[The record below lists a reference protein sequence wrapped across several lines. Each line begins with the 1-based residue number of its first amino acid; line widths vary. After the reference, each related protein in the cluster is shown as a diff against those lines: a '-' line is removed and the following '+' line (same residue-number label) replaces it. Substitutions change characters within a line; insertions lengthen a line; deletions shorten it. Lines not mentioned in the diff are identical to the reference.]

1 MEVLAPETLE
11 LAIAEAQQ
19 PGARIVAGATALQ
32 LEWAKGLAKPER
44 MISLAGLSPEL
55 SGIAQV
61 GGHVRI
67 GAMTRLADL
76 LASQEIVT
84 ALPLLHAAVKLVAS
98 PGVRTLATLGGNIAG
113 RTGCLLPAL
122 LVLDAILEFAAL
134 SDPITISLVEWLA
147 LPPQPGAILTAILIA
162 PQEAGERFIF
172 RKIGLRAAFS
182 PSVINVAGRLRA
194 GQRGIDAARFAVG
207 GGIVP
212 PARLYDAEALAAG
225 VAEDGIDWVGVH
237 HALMETIQA
246 PGDGFRSGAYRR
258 LIAANM
264 LCFGLGGFLPGRAPS
279 ASLAPPIAFARPPE
293 GELALER
300 LRMPD
305 RWHIRPDVEQKIRGE
320 LAYLT
325 DYRKEGMLVGRILR
339 AGIAHAR
346 ILSIE
351 TAAAEALPGVIAVVT
366 HLDVPGLN
374 AFGIV
379 VQDQPALCFDT
390 VRHRGDPV
398 AAVAAVDDETAQKAL
413 ALIDVHYEPLPV
425 VDDMEAALEPQA
437 EQVHESGNLQ
447 REILFTRGDSVQ
459 GFAKA
464 AHVVEETYITPRQM
478 HGFMETEGGY
488 AFVEPDGR
496 LNMCAG
502 GQHGGRDRLQLS
514 RILGLDEDD
523 IRMVTSPTGGAF
535 GGKDELSVQPV
546 LALLALKARR
556 PVRLH
561 LSRAES
567 MLAGQKRHP
576 MKIRMKTACDAQ
588 GILLAQQVDLVA
600 DAGAY
605 ASLGPSVLET
615 ALEHAIGPY
624 VVGNITTRGRLAYT
638 NNGLCGA
645 FRGFGANQMTFAV
658 ECQMDRLATLCG
670 LSPLEIRRRNLRQP
684 GTPGT
689 LGQVVSSSERLE
701 EMLAAATASVL
712 WRKPQG
718 CGVDQEW
725 MIGTGMALNYQG
737 NGLGSVIPDPAA
749 GRLALTKQG
758 FIEGAFGLDEMGQ
771 GLLPAICAAI
781 SAELGCA
788 RQDVLP
794 LTGDTR
800 LAPDSG
806 STTASRGSHVVWASV
821 RLAAPEF
828 RTRMCRAAAGL
839 LGCDPAQLVLAP
851 GGFAEPGSHSGTIL
865 LSYADLAASLPEKD
879 LPSVTVAFDF
889 PKTDYMDANA
899 RFVFAFGAS
908 LARVAV
914 SRVTGEV
921 RVLDL
926 HQHSAAGPIIDL
938 AAYLGQ
944 LEGGA
949 VQGLGFTLTE
959 DCPMQ
964 EAAYLTGNFDTYM
977 LPGIQ
982 DAPLGLHVFALED
995 LDPGDALGPRGVG
1008 ELGIGA
1014 VTPAIANAIA
1024 AATGYWPPVMP
1035 VVPETLLAH
1044 LSVTA

>member
-1 MEVLAPETLE
+1 MEVLAPKTLE

-32 LEWAKGLAKPER
+32 LEWAKGLAKPDR
-44 MISLAGLSPEL
+44 MISLAELSPAL

-61 GGHVRI
+61 GGHIRI

-76 LASQEIVT
+76 LASHEIAA
-84 ALPLLHAAVKLVAS
+84 ALPLLHSAVKLVAS

-122 LVLDAILEFAAL
+122 LVLDAVLEFAAL
-134 SDPITISLVEWLA
+134 PDCITVSVADWLA
-147 LPPQPGAILTAILIA
+147 APAQQGAILTAILIA
-162 PQEAGERFIF
+162 PQGAGEHFVF

-194 GQRGIDAARFAVG
+194 GQSRVDAARFAVG

-225 VAEDGIDWVGVH
+225 AAWDSIDWVGVH

-279 ASLAPPIAFARPPE
+279 APVAQPIAFARPPE
-293 GELALER
+293 GELALDR

-339 AGIAHAR
+339 AGVAHAR
-346 ILSIE
+346 ILSID
-351 TAAAEALPGVIAVVT
+351 TVAAEALPGVVAVVT
-366 HLDVPGLN
+366 HRDVPGLN

-379 VQDQPALCFDT
+379 VQDQPALCFDK

-413 ALIDVHYEPLPV
+413 SLIDVRYEPLPMV
-425 VDDMEAALEPQA
+425 NDMERALEPQA
-437 EQVHESGNLQ
+437 MPVHETGNLQ

-464 AHVVEETYITPRQM
+464 AHIVEETYITPRQM

-488 AFVEPDGR
+488 AFVEPGGR

-523 IRMVTSPTGGAF
+523 IRVVTSPTGGAF
-535 GGKDELSVQPV
+535 GGKDELSIQPV

-561 LSRAES
+561 LSRVES

-576 MKIRMKTACDAQ
+576 MKIRMKTACDAE
-588 GILLAQQVDLVA
+588 GVLLAQQVDLVA
-600 DAGAY
+600 EAGAY

-658 ECQMDRLATLCG
+658 ECQMDRLAALCG

-684 GTPGT
+684 GSPGT
-689 LGQVVSSSERLE
+689 LGQVVSTSERLE
-701 EMLAAATASVL
+701 DMLVAAGASVL

-718 CGVDQEW
+718 LAAEGEW

-737 NGLGSVIPDPAA
+737 NGLGSIIPDPAA

-758 FIEGAFGLDEMGQ
+758 LIEGAFGLDEMGQ

-794 LTGDTR
+794 LVGDTL

-828 RTRMCRAAAGL
+828 RTQMCRAAAGL
-839 LGCDPAQLVLAP
+839 LGCDPERLVLVP
-851 GGFAEPGSHSGTIL
+851 GGFAEPGNHSGTIL
-865 LSYADLAASLPEKD
+865 LSYADLAAALPEKD
-879 LPSVTVAFDF
+879 LPSVTVRFDF
-889 PKTDYMDANA
+889 PKTDYTNANA
-899 RFVFAFGAS
+899 RYIFAFGAS

-938 AAYLGQ
+938 ATYLGQ

-1035 VVPETLLAH
+1035 VAPETLLAY
-1044 LSVTA
+1044 LSVMA

>member
-1 MEVLAPETLE
+1 MEVLAPKTLD

-32 LEWAKGLAKPER
+32 LEWAKGLTTPER
-44 MISLAGLSPEL
+44 MISLSLLSPEL

-67 GAMTRLADL
+67 GAMTTLADL
-76 LASQEIVT
+76 LASRDVAM
-84 ALPLLHAAVKLVAS
+84 ALPLLHAAVTKVAS
-98 PGVRTLATLGGNIAG
+98 PAVRTLATLGGNIAG
-113 RTGCLLPAL
+113 RAGCLLPAL
-122 LVLDAILEFAAL
+122 LALDAGLEFAGYPQGF
-134 SDPITISLVEWLA
+134 SVSLENWLA
-147 LPPQPGAILTAILIA
+147 DAPQPAAILTAILIA
-162 PQEAGERFIF
+162 PQEPQERFTF

-182 PSVINVAGRLRA
+182 PSIINVAGRLIVGRSGA
-194 GQRGIDAARFAVG
+194 DAVRFAVG

-212 PARLYDAEALAAG
+212 PARLREAEALAAG
-225 VAEDGIDWVGVH
+225 EDRIDWSQVH
-237 HALMETIQA
+237 PCLIETMHV
-246 PGDGFRSGAYRR
+246 PGDAFRSAPYRR
-258 LIAANM
+258 HAAANAM
-264 LCFGLGGFLPGRAPS
+264 TFALGGFLPGRIPACP
-279 ASLAPPIAFARPPE
+279 AAVPIEFARPPE
-293 GELALER
+293 GEMALER
-300 LRMPD
+300 MRIPD
-305 RWHIRPDVEQKIRGE
+305 RWYVRPDMPPKIRGGM
-320 LAYLT
+320 AYLT
-325 DYRKEGMLVGRILR
+325 DHREEGMLVGRILR
-339 AGIAHAR
+339 AGVAHAR

-351 TAAAEALPGVIAVVT
+351 TAAAEALPGVVAVVT
-366 HLDVPGLN
+366 HRDVPGRN

-379 VQDQPALCFDT
+379 VQDQPALCFDK

-398 AAVAAVDDETAQKAL
+398 AAVAAVDEETAQKAL
-413 ALIDVHYEPLPV
+413 ALINVRYEPLPV

-437 EQVHESGNLQ
+437 EQVQASGNLQ
-447 REILFTRGDSVQ
+447 REILFSRGDSVQ
-459 GFAKA
+459 AFAKA
-464 AHVVEETYITPRQM
+464 AHIVEEVYVTPRQM

-488 AFVEPDGR
+488 AFVGLDGR

-523 IRMVTSPTGGAF
+523 IRVVTSPTGGAF
-535 GGKDELSVQPV
+535 GGKDELSVQPA
-546 LALLALKARR
+546 LALLALKAKR

-588 GILLAQQVDLVA
+588 GVLLAQQVDLVA

-624 VVGNITTRGRLAYT
+624 VVANITTRGRLAYT

-658 ECQMDRLATLCG
+658 ECQMDRLAALCG

-684 GTPGT
+684 GSPGY
-689 LGQVVSSSERLE
+689 LGQVVSTSERLE
-701 EMLAAATASVL
+701 EMLAAAKASVL

-718 CGVDQEW
+718 IGADQEW

-749 GRLALTKQG
+749 GRLALNKQG
-758 FIEGAFGLDEMGQ
+758 LIEGAFGLDEMGQ

-781 SAELGCA
+781 STELGCA

-794 LTGDTR
+794 LVGDT
-800 LAPDSG
+800 LLVPDSG

-828 RTRMCRAAAGL
+828 RQAMCRAAAGL
-839 LGCDPAQLVLAP
+839 LGCDPEQLALVP
-851 GGFAEPGSHSGTIL
+851 GGFAEPCNHSDVFL
-865 LSYADLAASLPEKD
+865 LSYADLAAALPEKD

-889 PKTDYMDANA
+889 PKTNYTDANA

-964 EAAYLTGNFDTYM
+964 EAAYLTGNFDNYM

-982 DAPLGLHVFALED
+982 DAPLGLHVFALDD

-1014 VTPAIANAIA
+1014 VTPAIANAVA

-1044 LSVTA
+1044 LSVSA